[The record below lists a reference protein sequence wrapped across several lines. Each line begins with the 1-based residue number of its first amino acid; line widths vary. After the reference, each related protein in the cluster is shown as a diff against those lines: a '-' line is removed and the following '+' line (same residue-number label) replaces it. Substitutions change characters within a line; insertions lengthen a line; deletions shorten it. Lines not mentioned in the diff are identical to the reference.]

1 MLAAPGLAANRLN
14 FVPVIAAEGRYIGA
28 RAESPVTHRRV
39 GYSTTL
45 SSSLFGRWRQQ
56 AAFRHPMRPQ
66 MLSVTRHV
74 YWSCWIENN
83 EKEPQ

>member
-1 MLAAPGLAANRLN
+1 MLAAPALAANRFN

-28 RAESPVTHRRV
+28 QAESSVTHRLV

-45 SSSLFGRWRQQ
+45 SSSLFGRWRQ

-66 MLSVTRHV
+66 MLSVRRHV
-74 YWSCWIENN
+74 YWSYWIENN

>member
-28 RAESPVTHRRV
+28 RAESPVTHRLV

-45 SSSLFGRWRQQ
+45 SFSLFGRWRQ
-56 AAFRHPMRPQ
+56 AAFRQPMRPQ
-66 MLSVTRHV
+66 MLSVLLHV
-74 YWSCWIENN
+74 
-83 EKEPQ
+83 

>member
-14 FVPVIAAEGRYIGA
+14 VVPVIAAEGRYIGA
-28 RAESPVTHRRV
+28 RAESPVTHRLV
-39 GYSTTL
+39 GYSTIL
-45 SSSLFGRWRQQ
+45 SSSLFGRWRQ

-74 YWSCWIENN
+74 YCSCWIENN
-83 EKEPQ
+83 EKKPQ